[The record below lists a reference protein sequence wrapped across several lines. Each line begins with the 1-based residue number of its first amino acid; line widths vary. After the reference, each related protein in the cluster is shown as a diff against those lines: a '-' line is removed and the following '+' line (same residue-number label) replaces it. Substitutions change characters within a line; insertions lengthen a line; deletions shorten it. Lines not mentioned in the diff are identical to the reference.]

1 VIVSIE
7 TAWAALRGPALTTLD
22 DLIDMVHDLKNSGES
37 DVTDPLK
44 CVVMHSALCC
54 PCLLL
59 VFNVSRCSCGMG

>member
-1 VIVSIE
+1 MIVSIE

-44 CVVMHSALCC
+44 CVSLSVFHAL
-54 PCLLL
+54 PLLPAG
-59 VFNVSRCSCGMG
+59 FGRDC